1 MILRHLQKAGHQPI
15 VLVGGGTTK
24 IGDPSGK
31 DESRQML
38 DEAAIQVCFVHQVL
52 RILVCRTSTCTS
64 TRSNILFKTSGQ
76 NRVRPGVF
84 VVCNTLF
91 LATYFSDRNCPGMP
105 SNRPKPTTTRRWPH
119 FRRVTP
125 ILATQPP
132 KGNQLLYPTTINSYQ
147 VYPLPENGQTLRP
160 PRPNGPAH
168 AIRSLLL
175 PTKTDKNHLRCLISM
190 GYPCTMTDEEC
201 YFSCACCA
209 SSIISCWLWLG
220 SSCSSSHGYVPG
232 ATS

>member
-1 MILRHLQKAGHQPI
+1 MSPDKCWTRRQSRCVLCIKFCAYWYVAR
-15 VLVGGGTTK
+15 VLVQVLVQIFFSRPVVK
-24 IGDPSGK
+24 IGYAPVS
-31 DESRQML
+31 L
-38 DEAAIQVCFVHQVL
+38 WCVI
-52 RILVCRTSTCTS
+52 
-64 TRSNILFKTSGQ
+64 RS
-76 NRVRPGVF
+76 
-84 VVCNTLF
+84 TLF